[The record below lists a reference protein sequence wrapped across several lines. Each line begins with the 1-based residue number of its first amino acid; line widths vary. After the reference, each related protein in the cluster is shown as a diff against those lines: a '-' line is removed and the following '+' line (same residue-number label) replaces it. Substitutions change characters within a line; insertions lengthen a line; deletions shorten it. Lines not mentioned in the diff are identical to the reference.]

1 MPIKTEAVPV
11 PPEEG
16 EAASEQ
22 PEATTQES
30 EEKKP
35 KRAPKKQIPKAQPKR
50 VSKKAAPQ
58 EEQAEPAEATEAATE
73 QAEAEPAKKSRA
85 KAKSKDTADL
95 SQKTKCPICKR
106 VVTTHCLLY
115 THKCPKAALDEKK
128 KYHLLKKSSSR
139 PSLRGKRPETS
150 NNGSNKTQASR
161 TLTQKSCLCQRSL
174 LPRLLLWT
182 RRAGDT

>member
-11 PPEEG
+11 PSEEG

-22 PEATTQES
+22 PEATS

-35 KRAPKKQIPKAQPKR
+35 KRAPKKQTPKAQPKR

-128 KYHLLKKSSSR
+128 KYPPLRKRRYHHR
-139 PSLRGKRPETS
+139 PNWRGPAPETS
-150 NNGSNKTQASR
+150 SNGSKKTQASP
-161 TLTQKSCLCQRSL
+161 TLTPMSCLCQKPL
-174 LPRLLLWT
+174 LPRPPLWT
-182 RRAGDT
+182 RRVGDT

>member
-11 PPEEG
+11 PSEEG

-35 KRAPKKQIPKAQPKR
+35 KRAPKKQTPKAQPKR

-58 EEQAEPAEATEAATE
+58 EEQAEPAEATEADTE
-73 QAEAEPAKKSRA
+73 QAEPAKKSRA

-128 KYHLLKKSSSR
+128 KYHLLKSSSR

-174 LPRLLLWT
+174 LPRLLLWK

>member
-11 PPEEG
+11 PSEEG

-35 KRAPKKQIPKAQPKR
+35 KRAPKKQTPKAQPKR

-58 EEQAEPAEATEAATE
+58 EEQAEPAEATEADTE
-73 QAEAEPAKKSRA
+73 QAEPAKKSRA

-128 KYHLLKKSSSR
+128 KYQRLKSSSR
-139 PSLRGKRPETS
+139 PSLRGKAPETS
-150 NNGSNKTQASR
+150 NNGSKKTQASP
-161 TLTQKSCLCQRSL
+161 TLTQKSCLCQKPL

-182 RRAGDT
+182 RRVGDT